1 MRLCVAVNHEIGYEN
16 HMAIS
21 GNQIKAARAL
31 IGMEQSELSEKA
43 GVSVNTIRNME
54 AKGMDVVRVRLDTLY
69 RVQDALKAAGVI
81 FVEENGEG
89 PGVRLRKLL

>member
-1 MRLCVAVNHEIGYEN
+1 
-16 HMAIS
+16 MAIS

-54 AKGMDVVRVRLDTLY
+54 ATGMAVVRVRLDTLC
-69 RVQDALKAAGVI
+69 RVEDALKAAGVI
-81 FVEENGEG
+81 FVAENGEG
-89 PGVRLRKLL
+89 PGVRLRKGAP